1 MSIQSSTICWIL
13 TFFVVFFSRWEIY
26 RQVEKL
32 RSPSITPR
40 LCRSRYQ
47 ASQRLTSE
55 AVRLSAVHERGFWP
69 TCEVKTGI
77 FDPRTTFCRPGTSR
91 FPLINCYPGRYWY
104 SFVAIF
110 SFFFLATKNTRQML
124 HLQHPW
130 NPRQSLLYY
139 YSSISFLITL
149 RFVRLRPVLITGD
162 ASWFYFLFKI
172 P

>member
-1 MSIQSSTICWIL
+1 MYQGFLISLSLYILYHSTKYYANFASLRLFCFLYFI
-13 TFFVVFFSRWEIY
+13 FNNSPA
-26 RQVEKL
+26 KL
-32 RSPSITPR
+32 NS
-40 LCRSRYQ
+40 L
-47 ASQRLTSE
+47 LDF
-55 AVRLSAVHERGFWP
+55 ERGFRP
-69 TCEVKTGI
+69 ACEIRTGI

-91 FPLINCYPGRYWY
+91 FPLINCYPWRYWY

-110 SFFFLATKNTRQML
+110 SFFFLVTKNTRQTL